1 MFGSGDMERDSSE
14 CTAYLVN
21 LYNFYFEAI
30 SKLYQFSEVRIA
42 VKKEK
47 NVDFKCLKY
56 SGS

>member
-1 MFGSGDMERDSSE
+1 MERDSSE